1 MQITTPKSNQSSI
14 IKFYSTELE
23 KNRDVSVVKSS
34 RGGLHLRINYK
45 GDFNSLMNSIH
56 PCEIYPSENN
66 ISGSFTTY
74 ELKLK
79 KPLPDGGANIGDKIY
94 FVVTVRSTGT
104 LSNKEL
110 TPDKLM
116 LTGKNISKTGL
127 ISEVKTSVVRSK
139 VPNNIKSFLHDLIEA
154 SNSPTGI
161 IHSEHLES
169 ISDSDI
175 NIIAKDFGELTGAIW
190 FMNQYQKKS
199 TSVFYPSDIANPLI
213 DYYVMVG
220 KLKIAV
226 SAKANSG
233 APPSINAIA
242 EILKPVRYT
251 EQNKENARKAII
263 AISEKSTIDGIVEAS
278 RNINTEGY
286 QWLKK
291 NLFKNMDFSAAQCE
305 TVLAKLQNAEEALSL
320 LDPFYKAAKRSASKD
335 ITTRIFTNRA
345 KRNGLIL
352 SPLGYHLV
360 DILNSMPVYKEV
372 LNDAAK
378 SIMVSQLYMSINKS
392 NKTVKYQV
400 KEFAASSFKFE
411 YNANAGNPSLKKIS
425 FKMEK

>member
-1 MQITTPKSNQSSI
+1 MITTPKTNQSAI
-14 IKFYSTELE
+14 IKFYTNELE
-23 KNRDVSVVKSS
+23 KNKEVNVIKSS
-34 RGGLHLRINYK
+34 RGGMHLRINYK

-79 KPLPDGGANIGDKIY
+79 QSIPGANAGDKIY
-94 FVVTVRSTGT
+94 FVVTVRSSGV

-110 TPDKLM
+110 TPDKLQ
-116 LTGKNISKTGL
+116 LTGKDISKTSL
-127 ISEVKTSVVRSK
+127 INEAKTSINRSK
-139 VPNNIKSFLHDLIEA
+139 APDNIKSFLKSLIEA
-154 SNSPTGI
+154 STSSTGI
-161 IHSEHLES
+161 INSEHLES

-175 NIIAKDFGELTGAIW
+175 NIIAKDFGEITGAIW

-199 TSVFYPSDIANPLI
+199 TSVNYPTDIANPLV
-213 DYYVMVG
+213 DYYVKVG
-220 KLKIAV
+220 NLKIAI
-226 SAKANSG
+226 SAKANAG

-242 EILKPVRYT
+242 DILKPVRYT

-263 AISEKSTIDGIVEAS
+263 AISERSTVDGIVEAS
-278 RNINTEGY
+278 KNVNTEGY
-286 QWLKK
+286 KWLKK
-291 NLFKNMDFSAAQCE
+291 NLFKNMDFSASQCE
-305 TVLAKLQNAEEALSL
+305 SVLANLKSAEEALSL
-320 LDPFYKAAKRSASKD
+320 LDPYYKAIGRSASKD
-335 ITTRIFTNRA
+335 ITTRIFANRA
-345 KRNGLIL
+345 KRSGLII

-360 DILNSMPVYKEV
+360 DVLNSSPVYKEV

-378 SIMVSQLYMSINKS
+378 SIMVSQLYMTINKS
-392 NKTVKYQV
+392 TKSVKYQV